1 MKRVYLSLSFIL
13 TIAITSANAGEGGTV
28 SKEVQSAF
36 NKVFPAAEGLNWN
49 VAGDFLRATFILD
62 GHRTLAYFDEDGRFA
77 GSLRSLFFNQLP
89 LASMSAIDKK
99 YPGADILEVYE
110 ITNDEG
116 TSYLLL
122 LEATQ
127 KKYKVKVDAN
137 GNITQSDRVKK

>member
-1 MKRVYLSLSFIL
+1 MKRIYLSLTLFL
-13 TIAITSANAGEGGTV
+13 AIAVAVNANDGETV
-28 SKEVQSAF
+28 SKEVQASF
-36 NKVFPAAEGLNWN
+36 KKVFPSAEGLTWN
-49 VAGDFLRATFILD
+49 VAGDLLRATFILD
-62 GHRTLAYFDEDGRFA
+62 GHRTLAYFDEEGRFA

-89 LASMSAIDKK
+89 LASMTAIDKK
-99 YPGADILEVYE
+99 YPGADITEVYE

-116 TSYLLL
+116 TSYLIS